1 MPPALA
7 GGFQLITMKKILFLF
22 LILQASNLSAQF
34 TSATLKA
41 SGLTCAMCSKAVYNA
56 LSAVPYVE
64 KVQPDIQASTYQIN
78 FKNTA
83 NIDPDLMARAV
94 TDAGFSVAKL
104 EMTGN
109 FPETAIEKDGH
120 VIWNNNV
127 YHFVQ
132 SSVKSI
138 KGKQTIRLVD
148 KLFVSAKEQ
157 KNFAKLTSMSCYAT
171 GTRQSCCPTVTG
183 AASARIYHVTL

>member
-1 MPPALA
+1 MR
-7 GGFQLITMKKILFLF
+7 LIVSITLL
-22 LILQASNLSAQF
+22 LLVSASQAQF
-34 TSATLKA
+34 TGATLKA
-41 SGLTCAMCSKAVYNA
+41 SGLTCAMCSKAVFNA

-64 KVQPDIQASTYQIN
+64 KVQPDIQASTYEIN
-78 FKNTA
+78 FKSAA
-83 NIDPDLMARAV
+83 NIDPDLMAKAV

-120 VIWNNNV
+120 VIWNDHV

-132 SSVKSI
+132 SSMKTI

-157 KNFAKLTSMSCYAT
+157 KNYAKLSSMSCYST
-171 GTRQSCCPTVTG
+171 GTRQSYCPTAGSST
-183 AASARIYHVTL
+183 SARIYHVIL